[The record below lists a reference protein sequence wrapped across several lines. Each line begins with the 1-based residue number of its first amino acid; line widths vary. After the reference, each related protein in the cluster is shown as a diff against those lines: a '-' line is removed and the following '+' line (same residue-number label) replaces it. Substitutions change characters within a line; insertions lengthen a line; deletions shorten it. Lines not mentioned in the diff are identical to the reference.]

1 MHFSDIFL
9 PNLSSTWSY
18 SLWKLGILPLCYYI
32 LFAHLYY
39 NNNHNSTL
47 LQVSVCT
54 TCQEML
60 NHLKIIPSINHKACC
75 WYYSAAQSCPAICD
89 PMDCSTPG
97 FPVLH
102 HLPEPA
108 QTHVHWVIDAI
119 QPSQPLLSPF
129 PSCPQS
135 FPASGSFPMSQLFTS
150 GGQSLGTSASASV
163 LPMHI
168 QVWFPLGVTGLIS
181 LPSKS
186 LLLHHSSIASMLQCS
201 AFLMVQPLYPHVTT
215 GKTTALTIWTFV
227 GKVMSL
233 LLNMMSRLV
242 KAFLPRR
249 KYLLISWLQ
258 SPSTVILEP
267 KKIKLSLLP
276 LFPLL
281 FAILKWWDQM
291 PWT

>member
-163 LPMHI
+163 LPMNI
-168 QVWFPLGVTGLIS
+168 QDWFHDWLVWSPCSPRNYQESS
-181 LPSKS
+181 LTPQFKS
-186 LLLHHSSIASMLQCS
+186 LSSQ
-201 AFLMVQPLYPHVTT
+201 V
-215 GKTTALTIWTFV
+215 
-227 GKVMSL
+227 
-233 LLNMMSRLV
+233 
-242 KAFLPRR
+242 
-249 KYLLISWLQ
+249 
-258 SPSTVILEP
+258 
-267 KKIKLSLLP
+267 LSLHYGPTLTSVH
-276 LFPLL
+276 
-281 FAILKWWDQM
+281 D
-291 PWT
+291 